1 MMTLV
6 TFDTKLDWTTTGDS
20 TMSEWAFRH
29 DAREAAWLGRGTK
42 AAAVVVGRTIVEV
55 ADAAALEA
63 LRSLLDFL
71 AWCPDCRERRDEC
84 ECSSDDGACDDGD
97 ESMDGDHASALESV
111 YGPDDGPDDDGG
123 DW

>member
-1 MMTLV
+1 MMMLV
-6 TFDTKLDWTTTGDS
+6 RIDAAGGWSASGDA

-29 DAREAAWLGRGTK
+29 DAREAAWLGRGVV
-42 AAAVVVGRTIVEV
+42 AAAVVAGAKVVEV

-63 LRSLLDFL
+63 LRSLLDWL
-71 AWCPDCRERRDEC
+71 VWCPDCRERRDEC